1 MRFKQVNLSPPQI
14 LVLLYLFFL
23 VFGTILL
30 KLPIATTKPIG
41 VLDALFTIT
50 SAMTVTGL
58 VVFDTGTVYTTFG
71 EVVIM
76 IWIQLGGLGIMSFAV
91 LIFIMLGKKIGFK
104 ERILIQQSLNQTSLG
119 GVIRLVKQL
128 FIFAFL
134 IEGIA
139 MICLA
144 TVWVPDF
151 GWKKGLYFSL
161 FHSISAFN
169 NAGFGLLPDN
179 LMQYVGNPVINIVIT
194 LLIITGGIG
203 FTVLVDVWTKPSFR
217 KLSLHSKLMIIGT
230 FILNVVAMI
239 VIFLLEKDNPA
250 TIGGLSGLDQFWA
263 SYFQAVSPRTAG
275 FNTIDI
281 TQIEDATAFFM
292 CLLMFIGAGSA
303 STGGGIKLTTFLVIV
318 FAVINYLKGKE
329 KIVVRKRMI
338 STEIVHKSLSISTMS
353 ILFVFLAVF
362 IMTISE
368 KADFVVI
375 LFEVLSAFGT
385 VGLSMGLTY
394 ELTWVGKVVLIF
406 MMFLGKIGPL
416 TLVFTLAKPQKERIG
431 YPSEDVL
438 AG

>member
-23 VFGTILL
+23 IFGTILL

-151 GWKKGLYFSL
+151 GWKKGLYFSI

-203 FTVLVDVWTKPSFR
+203 FTVL
-217 KLSLHSKLMIIGT
+217 
-230 FILNVVAMI
+230 
-239 VIFLLEKDNPA
+239 
-250 TIGGLSGLDQFWA
+250 
-263 SYFQAVSPRTAG
+263 
-275 FNTIDI
+275 
-281 TQIEDATAFFM
+281 
-292 CLLMFIGAGSA
+292 
-303 STGGGIKLTTFLVIV
+303 
-318 FAVINYLKGKE
+318 
-329 KIVVRKRMI
+329 
-338 STEIVHKSLSISTMS
+338 
-353 ILFVFLAVF
+353 
-362 IMTISE
+362 
-368 KADFVVI
+368 
-375 LFEVLSAFGT
+375 
-385 VGLSMGLTY
+385 
-394 ELTWVGKVVLIF
+394 
-406 MMFLGKIGPL
+406 
-416 TLVFTLAKPQKERIG
+416 
-431 YPSEDVL
+431 
-438 AG
+438 